1 MKATR
6 NTVAHNPTLLKL
18 PRLISEGPVF
28 RVSPNELSFAS
39 LKSWKDIY
47 GHAVGK
53 KQTLV
58 KSEFYDMYGAGFRS
72 LCIGSERD
80 PQKHRKMKQSLTA
93 AFSTKALREQEEI
106 VANVVDAFVDKIGK
120 LGGPKSDGLDM
131 TKWYE
136 MLAFDVLG
144 EMAFGESFGCIEDG
158 KPHFWQELILDHLF
172 FITVADNLRRFPLV
186 PTIARLLFPF
196 ISAVSKT
203 HTNYTRAKVDRRLAS
218 KSGRKDLMS
227 NLLSKVESGEIEK
240 EEMTAHASTLVI
252 AGGETVATF
261 LAGTTYYLLKYR
273 ENGVWDKLCQKVRD
287 HFKTYEEINAAS
299 AQQLPYLQAV
309 ISEGLRIYP
318 PGSQGFPRISP
329 GTDIDGHWVPQGT
342 EVYTS
347 AYTVTHDEKY
357 FPDPYQFDPN
367 RWLDPNSK
375 SVKEASQPFSLGARG
390 CLGQKYVHLS

>member
-1 MKATR
+1 
-6 NTVAHNPTLLKL
+6 
-18 PRLISEGPVF
+18 VF

-58 KSEFYDMYGAGFRS
+58 KSEFYDMYGAGFRR

-158 KPHFWQELILDHLF
+158 KQRDISYGGCFNTKAGKPHFWQELILDHLF
-172 FITVADNLRRFPLV
+172 FITVADNLRRFPFV
-186 PTIARLLFPF
+186 PTISRMLFPF

-203 HTNYTRAKVDRRLAS
+203 HTNYTRAKVDR
-218 KSGRKDLMS
+218 
-227 NLLSKVESGEIEK
+227 
-240 EEMTAHASTLVI
+240 
-252 AGGETVATF
+252 
-261 LAGTTYYLLKYR
+261 
-273 ENGVWDKLCQKVRD
+273 
-287 HFKTYEEINAAS
+287 
-299 AQQLPYLQAV
+299 
-309 ISEGLRIYP
+309 
-318 PGSQGFPRISP
+318 
-329 GTDIDGHWVPQGT
+329 
-342 EVYTS
+342 
-347 AYTVTHDEKY
+347 
-357 FPDPYQFDPN
+357 
-367 RWLDPNSK
+367 
-375 SVKEASQPFSLGARG
+375 
-390 CLGQKYVHLS
+390 